1 MEIFCVLFLVQSFLS
16 QLAVLELI
24 EFRLGSEFFLAR
36 LKSILNE
43 GYANEDEKFEVA
55 ANRTG
60 PALNVK
66 IKKTTMQTRMGR
78 HFEKDQIISLDAD
91 FTIALSCPKFPRD
104 GKCKVIFNKP

>member
-1 MEIFCVLFLVQSFLS
+1 MFLVQSFLS

-24 EFRLGSEFFLAR
+24 EFRLGSDVFLAR
-36 LKSILNE
+36 LNRMLNE

-55 ANRTG
+55 ADRTG

-66 IKKTTMQTRMGR
+66 IKKTTMQTHCMGR
-78 HFEKDQIISLDAD
+78 HFDKDQIISLDAD

-104 GKCKVIFNKP
+104 GKCKVTFITP